1 MEAAS
6 DAEEPAS
13 EEAKDVPV
21 EPTVVDL
28 STVTVEDLPL
38 LMKVLEFGPQWNT
51 CIVVHHLQTMAKE
64 DPELLADAVK
74 PFITSHKWKL
84 RRAAWRI
91 LGATGLAWASFLRA
105 VEHVDSGVRRDAIV
119 GLRFWM
125 VPAEHEQE
133 VCKIIAGLLE
143 DSESEVR
150 MAAMDVMQDM
160 IPGDEEARA
169 ALFQMLLLRLE
180 DTDSDI
186 RVQALNLLS
195 LYFQHGF
202 MEISAAIEVGKCPQ
216 CEPRVCAHVL
226 GQLAVLGC
234 DAARGYVYKLQA
246 NADAEV
252 RMAAYDALGAV
263 NKGSKDTN
271 AFLRK
276 RYQGEL
282 AGPKE
287 SRLEVIACR
296 FKSWALQEDMEP
308 TEAAAQCFRHFPA
321 SGRRSLLRS
330 LTPKT
335 SEVSLGSFPADFCSE
350 AEIKVARHLA
360 QCLAEPSQ
368 PMYELADFGD
378 PWDYWSVH
386 ASSDRTKVSIVQNS
400 RFGIGDVTFL
410 MVMYGKLEYVQDT
423 VKRLTKHTVHTTGG
437 LKLEESRS
445 FTAGAFLRGSTDK
458 SETFRRSGVTVILK
472 SLGLLGDWAVD
483 RLHKMTQ
490 MVGMYCDGDWRRP
503 LLIDAIGGCLDC
515 SGQDQIAAMPEKPRD
530 VVGDIRVC
538 RYLRFYSGDVAKAS
552 AAFAKYLQYW
562 VDEKIHVLREGLM
575 DLELKDFTKWLESVM
590 SPYTP
595 HFVPGFTT
603 TQDGS
608 FKPNEFV
615 SKRPACHT
623 LENDLA
629 LIRVSL
635 EYFMKQVDDNCYK
648 RRRMCYAIKLIPVLV
663 WLTVNLTWVVRTRK
677 AEDVPFLKPLLY
689 QDESRVKKWMERS
702 SAGISHSGADPKPPP
717 SANVSETADASASRT
732 EQASGYER
740 AEQPETL
747 EPLPVVNLEDV
758 GPPEDV
764 QPESDMKVDIQ
775 EATATSGGWL
785 CSCSAPC

>member
-38 LMKVLEFGPQWNT
+38 LMKAVAALAL
-51 CIVVHHLQTMAKE
+51 VDMQTMAKE

-202 MEISAAIEVGKCPQ
+202 MEISAAIEVAHVTFKMVESDVAAETQ
-216 CEPRVCAHVL
+216 LRRVCAHVL

-287 SRLEVIACR
+287 MSEEHIVELHNCMTRAS
-296 FKSWALQEDMEP
+296 FGTDSWRKILQKAEEEDMEP

-368 PMYELADFGD
+368 LPVPAVE
-378 PWDYWSVH
+378 
-386 ASSDRTKVSIVQNS
+386 
-400 RFGIGDVTFL
+400 
-410 MVMYGKLEYVQDT
+410 
-423 VKRLTKHTVHTTGG
+423 KR
-437 LKLEESRS
+437 
-445 FTAGAFLRGSTDK
+445 
-458 SETFRRSGVTVILK
+458 
-472 SLGLLGDWAVD
+472 
-483 RLHKMTQ
+483 
-490 MVGMYCDGDWRRP
+490 
-503 LLIDAIGGCLDC
+503 
-515 SGQDQIAAMPEKPRD
+515 KPRWKEM
-530 VVGDIRVC
+530 
-538 RYLRFYSGDVAKAS
+538 F
-552 AAFAKYLQYW
+552 
-562 VDEKIHVLREGLM
+562 EGL
-575 DLELKDFTKWLESVM
+575 
-590 SPYTP
+590 
-595 HFVPGFTT
+595 
-603 TQDGS
+603 
-608 FKPNEFV
+608 
-615 SKRPACHT
+615 R
-623 LENDLA
+623 
-629 LIRVSL
+629 
-635 EYFMKQVDDNCYK
+635 
-648 RRRMCYAIKLIPVLV
+648 
-663 WLTVNLTWVVRTRK
+663 
-677 AEDVPFLKPLLY
+677 
-689 QDESRVKKWMERS
+689 
-702 SAGISHSGADPKPPP
+702 
-717 SANVSETADASASRT
+717 
-732 EQASGYER
+732 
-740 AEQPETL
+740 
-747 EPLPVVNLEDV
+747 
-758 GPPEDV
+758 
-764 QPESDMKVDIQ
+764 
-775 EATATSGGWL
+775 
-785 CSCSAPC
+785 